1 MSDSRNLIVRIK
13 KDSEEDNWLRTQAN
27 QSESI
32 RALIK
37 LAANQIG
44 NVDLKTFLINNAID
58 NNSVNLFAGV
68 DTPSDENDDEKKDKY
83 NNLPKKTKK
92 VTSTDVN
99 KTKKVKKDSIQDYDS
114 LTKGLS

>member
-13 KDSEEDNWLRTQAN
+13 KDSQEDNRLRTQAN

-37 LAANQIG
+37 LVGNQIG

-58 NNSVNLFAGV
+58 NNSVNLFSGV
-68 DTPSDENDDEKKDKY
+68 DTSSDENDSEKKDKY

-92 VTSTDVN
+92 VASTDVN
-99 KTKKVKKDSIQDYDS
+99 KSNKGKKDSIQDYDS

>member
-13 KDSEEDNWLRTQAN
+13 KDSQEDNWLRTQAN

-37 LAANQIG
+37 LVGNQIG

-58 NNSVNLFAGV
+58 N
-68 DTPSDENDDEKKDKY
+68 TSDENDSEKKDKY

-92 VTSTDVN
+92 VASTDVN
-99 KTKKVKKDSIQDYDS
+99 KSNKGKKDSIQDYDS